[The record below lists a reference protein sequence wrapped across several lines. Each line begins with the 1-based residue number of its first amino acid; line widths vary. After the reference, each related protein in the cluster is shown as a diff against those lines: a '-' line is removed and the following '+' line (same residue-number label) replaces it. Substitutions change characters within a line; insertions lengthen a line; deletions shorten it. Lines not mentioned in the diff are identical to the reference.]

1 MLHRIMLKSLLI
13 KNYALIENI
22 EVEFDRGLN
31 IITGETGAGK
41 SIIIG
46 AMNLL
51 LGERASTDIV
61 RKGASKAIVEGVFD
75 VSDNEKIKRLFEK
88 HDFDYEPELILRREI
103 SLKSTSRSFINDTPA
118 QLGVI
123 KEIGRLLVDLHGQH
137 DHQTLLRTD
146 FQLTMLDEFGNYENL
161 IDNYQ
166 LLRNKFLSKLAEL
179 KELKNKEQSLI
190 AKREFYSFQLEEIDK
205 VSPEISEDE
214 KLEEELK
221 ILENSEKLLT
231 NTSNIYYQL
240 YESDN
245 SVFDTLVAVQLMLN
259 DLTDIDKAIS
269 ERSEQLDEILASVND
284 LADFF
289 RGYKDK
295 LDVEPERINFIRERL
310 GELNLLKKKYG
321 KTIDK
326 ILDYRN
332 NIEKELHLAEN
343 FSEKIAELESDLE
356 KTREQLKNAAL
367 KISEK
372 RKKNALKIK
381 KGVESELKNLGINDA
396 QFEVKFERVF
406 ASKNDE
412 NYVKIDNHK
421 VKFGQN
427 GIDEIEFYISTNIGE
442 VPKPLAKVASGGE
455 ISRIM
460 LALKSILAKNDKLPL
475 LIFDEIDTGIS
486 GRIAQ
491 KVGKALKDL
500 ASFHQIIS
508 ITHLPQIAGLADTH
522 FVVEKVRKEG
532 RVVSRLRKLSD
543 EERIKE
549 VAKLISGEE
558 VTESSLKGA
567 RELMNF

>member
-1 MLHRIMLKSLLI
+1 MLKSLLI

-22 EVEFDRGLN
+22 EVEFDKGLN

-51 LGERASTDIV
+51 LGERASSDIV
-61 RKGASKAIVEGVFD
+61 RKGANKAIVEGIFD
-75 VSDNEKIKRLFEK
+75 VSDNKKIKTLFEK
-88 HDFDYEPELILRREI
+88 YDLDYEPDLILRREI

-118 QLGVI
+118 QLSII

-146 FQLTMLDEFGNYENL
+146 FQLAMLDEFGNYQNL
-161 IDNYQ
+161 LDEFST
-166 LLRNKFLSKLAEL
+166 LRRDFNEKLSELREL
-179 KELKNKEQSLI
+179 KSKEQSLI
-190 AKREFYSFQLEEIDK
+190 EKKEFYSFQLEEIDK
-205 VSPEISEDE
+205 IAPEENEDE
-214 KLEEELK
+214 KLEEELN

-231 NTSNIYYQL
+231 NTTNIYYQL
-240 YESDN
+240 YEADN
-245 SVFDTLVAVQLMLN
+245 SVFDSLVSVRNMLD
-259 DLTDIDKAIS
+259 DLARIDKSFS
-269 ERSEQLDEILASVND
+269 ERNKQLEEILASVND

-289 RGYKDK
+289 RDYKDK

-310 GELNLLKKKYG
+310 GELTLLKKKYG

-326 ILDYRN
+326 ILEYRN
-332 NIEKELHLAEN
+332 KIEEELNLAEN
-343 FSEKIAELESDLE
+343 FSDRIPEMEKEIEEIRDRLAKVASGLSENRQ
-356 KTREQLKNAAL
+356 KT
-367 KISEK
+367 
-372 RKKNALKIK
+372 ALKIK
-381 KGVESELKNLGINDA
+381 KGVERELKNLGINDA
-396 QFEVKFERVF
+396 EFEVKFNRVY
-406 ASKNDE
+406 ATADDE
-412 NYVKIDNHK
+412 HYVKIGDRK
-421 VKFGQN
+421 VKFGTT
-427 GIDEIEFYISTNIGE
+427 GIDEIEFFISTNIGE
-442 VPKPLAKVASGGE
+442 EPKPLAKVASGGE

-500 ASFHQIIS
+500 AAYHQIIS

-522 FVVEKVRKEG
+522 FVVEKIKKDG
-532 RVVSRLRKLSD
+532 RVISRLRKLSG

>member
-1 MLHRIMLKSLLI
+1 MLKSLFI

-22 EVEFDRGLN
+22 EVEFENGLN

-51 LGERASTDIV
+51 LGERASSDIV
-61 RKGASKAIVEGVFD
+61 RKGAKKAIVEGIFD
-75 VSDNEKIKRLFEK
+75 VTNNKKIEKLFEK
-88 HDFDYEPELILRREI
+88 FDLDFEPELILRREV
-103 SLKSTSRSFINDTPA
+103 SLKSTSRSFINDTPV
-118 QLGVI
+118 QLSII

-146 FQLTMLDEFGNYENL
+146 FQLAMLDEFGNYEKL
-161 IDNYQ
+161 IEKYHSQ
-166 LLRNKFLSKLAEL
+166 RKRFLAKVGEL

-190 AKREFYSFQLEEIDK
+190 EKKEFYSFQLEEIDK
-205 VSPEISEDE
+205 ISPGENEDSE
-214 KLEEELK
+214 LEEELN
-221 ILENSEKLLT
+221 ILENSEKLLNHT
-231 NTSNIYYQL
+231 TQIYHQL
-240 YESDN
+240 YEAEN
-245 SVFDTLVAVQLMLN
+245 SVFDSLVSVQHLLN
-259 DLTDIDKAIS
+259 ELLGIDKS
-269 ERSEQLDEILASVND
+269 FTGRSQQLDEILASVND
-284 LADFF
+284 LADYF
-289 RGYKDK
+289 RDYKDK

-326 ILDYRN
+326 ILEYRKV
-332 NIEKELHLAEN
+332 IEQELNLAEN
-343 FSEKIAELESDLE
+343 FTDKIASLETEIESLRRDLSGIA
-356 KTREQLKNAAL
+356 TG
-367 KISEK
+367 ISEK
-372 RKKNALKIK
+372 RKKIAEKLK

-396 QFEVKFERVF
+396 NFSVKFKTTEVTG
-406 ASKNDE
+406 NEE
-412 NYVKIDNHK
+412 NYVLVNDRKI
-421 VKFGQN
+421 KFGTT

-442 VPKPLAKVASGGE
+442 EPKPLAKVASGGE

-491 KVGKALKDL
+491 KVGRAMKNL

-508 ITHLPQIAGLADTH
+508 ITHLPQIAGLADCH
-522 FVVEKVRKEG
+522 FVVEKIKKDG
-532 RVVSRLRKLSD
+532 RVISRLRRLSD
-543 EERIKE
+543 DERVKE

-567 RELMNF
+567 RELMNI

>member
-1 MLHRIMLKSLLI
+1 MLKSLFI

-22 EVEFDRGLN
+22 EVEFENGLN

-51 LGERASTDIV
+51 LGERASSDIV
-61 RKGASKAIVEGVFD
+61 RKGANKAIVEGIFD
-75 VSDNEKIKRLFEK
+75 VTNNKKIEKLFEK
-88 HDFDYEPELILRREI
+88 FDLDYEPELILRREV
-103 SLKSTSRSFINDTPA
+103 SLKSTSRSFINDTPV
-118 QLGVI
+118 QLSVI

-137 DHQTLLRTD
+137 DHQTLLRTE

-161 IDNYQ
+161 IEKFQ
-166 LLRNKFLSKLAEL
+166 LLRKQFLTKLSEL

-190 AKREFYSFQLEEIDK
+190 EKKEFYSFQLEEIDK
-205 VSPEISEDE
+205 VSPEENEDE
-214 KLEEELK
+214 KLEEELN
-221 ILENSEKLLT
+221 ILENSEKLLNHT
-231 NTSNIYYQL
+231 TQIYNQL
-240 YESDN
+240 YEAEN
-245 SVFDTLVAVQLMLN
+245 SVFDNLVSVQHLLN
-259 DLTDIDKAIS
+259 ELLGIDKS
-269 ERSEQLDEILASVND
+269 FTERSQQLEEILASIND
-284 LADFF
+284 LADYF
-289 RGYKDK
+289 RDYKDK

-326 ILDYRN
+326 ILEYKN
-332 NIEKELHLAEN
+332 SIEEELNLAEN
-343 FSEKIAELESDLE
+343 FTDKIAGIEKEVELLRNKLSEIAFE
-356 KTREQLKNAAL
+356 
-367 KISEK
+367 ISEN
-372 RKKNALKIK
+372 RKKVAAKLKE
-381 KGVESELKNLGINDA
+381 GVEQELKNLGISDA
-396 QFEVKFERVF
+396 NFTVKFSTTEVTGKENNF
-406 ASKNDE
+406 VLLNDR
-412 NYVKIDNHK
+412 KI
-421 VKFGQN
+421 KFGLT

-442 VPKPLAKVASGGE
+442 EPKPLAKVASGGE

-508 ITHLPQIAGLADTH
+508 ITHLPQIAGLADCH
-522 FVVEKVRKEG
+522 FVVEKIQKDG
-532 RVVSRLRKLSD
+532 RVISSLRKLS
-543 EERIKE
+543 ENERVEE

-567 RELMNF
+567 RELMNI

>member
-1 MLHRIMLKSLLI
+1 MLKSLFI

-22 EVEFDRGLN
+22 EVEFENGLN

-51 LGERASTDIV
+51 LGERASSDIV
-61 RKGASKAIVEGVFD
+61 RKGAKKAIVEGIFD
-75 VSDNEKIKRLFEK
+75 VTNNKKIEKLFEK
-88 HDFDYEPELILRREI
+88 FDLDFEPELILRREV
-103 SLKSTSRSFINDTPA
+103 SLKSTSRSFINDTPV
-118 QLGVI
+118 QLSII

-146 FQLTMLDEFGNYENL
+146 FQLAMLDEFGNYEKL
-161 IDNYQ
+161 IEKYHSQ
-166 LLRNKFLSKLAEL
+166 RKRFLAKVGEL

-190 AKREFYSFQLEEIDK
+190 EKKEFYSFQLEEIDK
-205 VSPEISEDE
+205 ISPGENEDSE
-214 KLEEELK
+214 LEEELN
-221 ILENSEKLLT
+221 ILENSEKLLNHT
-231 NTSNIYYQL
+231 TQIYHQL
-240 YESDN
+240 YEAEN
-245 SVFDTLVAVQLMLN
+245 SVFDSLVSVQHLLN
-259 DLTDIDKAIS
+259 ELLGIDKS
-269 ERSEQLDEILASVND
+269 FTGRSQQLDEILASVND
-284 LADFF
+284 LADYF
-289 RGYKDK
+289 RDYKDK

-326 ILDYRN
+326 ILEYRKV
-332 NIEKELHLAEN
+332 IEQELNLAEN
-343 FSEKIAELESDLE
+343 FTDKIASLETEIESLRRDLSGIA
-356 KTREQLKNAAL
+356 TG
-367 KISEK
+367 ISEK
-372 RKKNALKIK
+372 RKKIAEKLK

-396 QFEVKFERVF
+396 NFSVKFKTTKVTGNE
-406 ASKNDE
+406 E
-412 NYVKIDNHK
+412 NYVLVNDRKI
-421 VKFGQN
+421 KFGTT

-442 VPKPLAKVASGGE
+442 EPKPLAKVASGGE

-491 KVGKALKDL
+491 KVGRAMKNL

-508 ITHLPQIAGLADTH
+508 ITHLPQIAGLADCH
-522 FVVEKVRKEG
+522 FVVEKIKKDG
-532 RVVSRLRKLSD
+532 RVISRLRRLSD
-543 EERIKE
+543 DERVKE

-567 RELMNF
+567 RELMNI